1 MPVLMKH
8 TFYLRQSL
16 FVFLFFMLATVVNA
30 QKKHF
35 IYIQAEGK
43 QPFYVMLNNK
53 NYSSSLSGYLVIPKL
68 KNGRYFFTAGFPKDL
83 YPEQKFSCVVDDK
96 DLGYSLKRFGD
107 KGWGLFDYVSFNTIM
122 ANPTDWEKDKAV
134 YDTVK
139 LNTDE
144 AFVPDV
150 VKPVAK
156 PVVSDVPSKKIV
168 DTTPQT
174 DKQQATAKSSMDN
187 PVATKPIDAGLNQSV
202 NLLVTSV
209 PPSSSQSRLHIA
221 KTYDK
226 SNGQGIDQVYVDYM
240 PNRND
245 TIAIFIPYASQE
257 AQNEQKKEVGFD
269 TTKHNVVG
277 NSNQYN
283 RSCVH
288 LATDEDYARIR
299 RQMSYETTD
308 DKMIASAR
316 RSFKNKCVTTDQIR
330 NLGLLFLSE
339 QNRYKF
345 FASAKPFIYDVFNY
359 PSLEIEFKVGN
370 MIEQFRKSAN

>member
-1 MPVLMKH
+1 MKH
-8 TFYLRQSL
+8 KIYLRQSL
-16 FVFLFFMLATVVNA
+16 FVFLFFVLAMLANA

-35 IYIQAEGK
+35 IYIQAEDK

-53 NYSSSLSGYLVIPKL
+53 NYSSTMNGYLVIPKL

-83 YPEQKFSCVVDDK
+83 YPEQKFSCVVEDK

-107 KGWGLFDYVSFNTIM
+107 KGWGLFDYVSFKTIM

-144 AFVPDV
+144 ASVPDQT
-150 VKPVAK
+150 KPVPK
-156 PVVSDVPSKKIV
+156 PTPSTLVSTETNSQTGKV
-168 DTTPQT
+168 DTAPTET
-174 DKQQATAKSSMDN
+174 
-187 PVATKPIDAGLNQSV
+187 TKANTGASNM
-202 NLLVTSV
+202 
-209 PPSSSQSRLHIA
+209 SSQANSDNTTLAQPASIAPAQGRLHVS
-221 KTYDK
+221 KTYEK
-226 SNGQGIDQVYVDYM
+226 GNSQGIDQVYVDYM

-245 TIAIFIPYASQE
+245 TITIFIPYADQV
-257 AQNEQKKEVGFD
+257 AGNDQKPAINVD

-288 LATDEDYARIR
+288 LVTDEEYARIR

-308 DKMIASAR
+308 DRMIVSAR
-316 RSFKNKCVTTDQIR
+316 RSLKNKCVTTEQVKS
-330 NLGLLFLSE
+330 LGLLFLSE

-345 FASAKPFIYDVFNY
+345 FVAAKPFIYDVFNY
-359 PSLEIEFKVGN
+359 SSLETEFKVSN
-370 MIEQFRKSAN
+370 MIDQFRKSAN